1 MLFNKINILFFIT
14 IIYIYIY
21 IYTIMTYGV
30 NKTGL
35 RPRGQTN
42 DNFIIKQSDID
53 KHITNRLHYFTT
65 LKQKLDANATKVS
78 NNNLRREWL
87 KNQKKMNY
95 TNEYN
100 RIRSELEQSKLK
112 GLSTQSLQKRK
123 DDLKKLGAN
132 IVDGIVD

>member
-1 MLFNKINILFFIT
+1 
-14 IIYIYIY
+14 
-21 IYTIMTYGV
+21 MTYGV

-53 KHITNRLHYFTT
+53 KHITNRIHYFTT

-87 KNQKKMNY
+87 KNQKKLNY
-95 TNEYN
+95 THDYS

-123 DDLKKLGAN
+123 DKLKELGAN

>member
-1 MLFNKINILFFIT
+1 
-14 IIYIYIY
+14 
-21 IYTIMTYGV
+21 MTYGV
-30 NKTGL
+30 NKTGR

-112 GLSTQSLQKRK
+112 GLSTKSLQDRK
-123 DDLKKLGAN
+123 DKLKELGAN

>member
-1 MLFNKINILFFIT
+1 
-14 IIYIYIY
+14 
-21 IYTIMTYGV
+21 MTYGV
-30 NKTGL
+30 NKTGR

-78 NNNLRREWL
+78 NNNLRRQWL
-87 KNQKKMNY
+87 HSQKKMNY

>member
-1 MLFNKINILFFIT
+1 
-14 IIYIYIY
+14 
-21 IYTIMTYGV
+21 MTYGV
-30 NKTGL
+30 NKNKSFGYDS
-35 RPRGQTN
+35 RPLSL
-42 DNFIIKQSDID
+42 QSDVIN
-53 KHITNRLHYFTT
+53 KHITNRLHYYKT
-65 LKQKLDANATKVS
+65 LKDKLDAHATKAS

-112 GLSTQSLQKRK
+112 GLSTQSLQNRK
-123 DDLKKLGAN
+123 DELKKLGAN

>member
-1 MLFNKINILFFIT
+1 
-14 IIYIYIY
+14 
-21 IYTIMTYGV
+21 MTYGV
-30 NKTGL
+30 SKSKSFGYDS
-35 RPRGQTN
+35 RPLSLQGN
-42 DNFIIKQSDID
+42 VID
-53 KHITNRLHYFTT
+53 KHITNSLHYFKA
-65 LKQKLDANATKVS
+65 LKDKLDAHATKS
-78 NNNLRREWL
+78 ASITLRKRWIDS
-87 KNQKKMNY
+87 QKKMNY

>member
-1 MLFNKINILFFIT
+1 MV
-14 IIYIYIY
+14 
-21 IYTIMTYGV
+21 YGIS
-30 NKTGL
+30 KSKSLGYDS
-35 RPRGQTN
+35 RPLSLQTN
-42 DNFIIKQSDID
+42 VID
-53 KHITNRLHYFTT
+53 KHIANRLHYFKT
-65 LKQKLDANATKVS
+65 LKDKLDAHATKAR
-78 NNNLRREWL
+78 NNNLRRQWL
-87 KNQKKMNY
+87 SSQKKMNY

>member
-1 MLFNKINILFFIT
+1 
-14 IIYIYIY
+14 
-21 IYTIMTYGV
+21 MTYGV

-53 KHITNRLHYFTT
+53 KHITNRIHYFTT